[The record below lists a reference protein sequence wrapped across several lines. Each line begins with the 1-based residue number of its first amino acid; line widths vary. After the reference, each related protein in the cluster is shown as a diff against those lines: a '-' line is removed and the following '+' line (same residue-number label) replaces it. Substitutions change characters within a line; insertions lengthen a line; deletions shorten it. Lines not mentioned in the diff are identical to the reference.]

1 MDMFCCYG
9 PVVPNGYGACYNPQA
24 NHIVF
29 CVSSFRE
36 STETCS
42 AVFTKALEQGLLEI
56 RDLCHRS
63 GAAAAAAAAA
73 PNTATPPTAA
83 TPPGSRGTGRSPAT
97 SQGGKASGK

>member
-63 GAAAAAAAAA
+63 GAAAAAAAA
-73 PNTATPPTAA
+73 PNTATPPTTA